1 MRPSLLPC
9 LCTVLTALAGCQAG
23 SGGATGALGG
33 TGPSGAAAAAL
44 ASTRAQWLVLDLG
57 SGTTVAAASI
67 DSASP
72 SYRAGLVP
80 LRLVADA
87 TVGIGSA
94 PGSLAAQADEPATVA
109 APAPF
114 YLAALELTRAQW
126 RLLAGSAPWDQ
137 LDAAANPTAG
147 EDLPATGI
155 TFAEAQA
162 ALARWNAGHGAH
174 LALPSAVE
182 WEAAARSG
190 GTGAF
195 PWGDDTRASIA
206 RSYAVT
212 WDTTLGS
219 PGPRPVGGRLANA
232 LGLHDLCG
240 NAAELVAD
248 GSARGGSWADAT
260 SVARPANR
268 LALLSD
274 TRHGAVGLRLAWRP

>member
-1 MRPSLLPC
+1 MRRLLPFT
-9 LCTVLTALAGCQAG
+9 LLLLAGCQAG
-23 SGGATGALGG
+23 SGGATGALAGAA
-33 TGPSGAAAAAL
+33 PSGAAGEAL

-57 SGTTVAAASI
+57 SGATLATATLDAS
-67 DSASP
+67 SP
-72 SYRAGLVP
+72 AYRANLVA
-80 LRLVADA
+80 LRLVSGA
-87 TVGIGSA
+87 TASLGSA
-94 PGSLAAQADEPATVA
+94 PGTLAAQTDEPPGLA

-114 YLAALELTRAQW
+114 YIAALELTRAQW
-126 RLLAGSAPWDQ
+126 RVLAGSAPWDQ
-137 LDAAANPTAG
+137 LDAPANPTTG

-155 TFAEAQA
+155 TWAEAQA

-174 LALPSAVE
+174 LALPSAAE
-182 WEAAARSG
+182 WEVTARAG
-190 GTGAF
+190 GGAVF
-195 PWGDDTRASIA
+195 PWGDDVRASVVRA
-206 RSYAVT
+206 YAVT

-268 LALLSD
+268 LALQSD